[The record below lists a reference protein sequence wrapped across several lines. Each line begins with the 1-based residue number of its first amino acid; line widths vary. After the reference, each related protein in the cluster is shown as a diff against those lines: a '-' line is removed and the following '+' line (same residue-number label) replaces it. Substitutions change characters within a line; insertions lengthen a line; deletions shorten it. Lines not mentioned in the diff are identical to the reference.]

1 MQESTCDK
9 PGMEQQPGTSAI
21 LVANPTSG
29 SYLPNAQNIASIVT
43 TLKTQG
49 WKVELKLTKYYGDAA
64 RIAREAVAQKMN
76 IVVTIGGDGTI
87 HEVIQ
92 ELAGSDTALGVLPC
106 GTVNVWAREVGIPLD
121 IVQASKILLNGQIRQ
136 IDLGQIND
144 QYFLL
149 MVGIGVDGEV
159 TQAIERRPVKRLGI
173 IGYLFVAAW
182 LGICYPDFQAVL
194 KINNQAIK
202 INALQV
208 IAGNT
213 QLYGGAL
220 KYTWR
225 ARCDDGL
232 IDICIIRK
240 RNSII
245 ERALVVLDFLL
256 KRKQRSQWVR
266 YETGSEIKLY
276 TRKKIAI
283 QVDGEPMGYTTT
295 GSHPT
300 VLRVAPKA
308 LKVVVPRTLPGDLF
322 TMQEGKEK

>member
-1 MQESTCDK
+1 MLENAYDK
-9 PGMEQQPGTSAI
+9 PGMENQPGTSAVLI
-21 LVANPTSG
+21 ANPTSG
-29 SYLPNAQNIASIVT
+29 SYLPNAQHIANIVT
-43 TLKTQG
+43 HLKAHG
-49 WKVELKLTKYYGDAA
+49 WNAELKLTEHYGDAA
-64 RIAREAVAQKMN
+64 RIAHEAVAQKMD

-92 ELAGSDTALGVLPC
+92 ELAGSNTALGVLPC
-106 GTVNVWAREVGIPLD
+106 GTINVWAREVGIPLD
-121 IVQASKILLNGQIRQ
+121 IIQASEILLNGQIRQ

-159 TQAIERRPVKRLGI
+159 TQAIEKRPAKRLGV
-173 IGYLFVAAW
+173 IGYLLVAAW
-182 LGICYPDFQAVL
+182 LGIHYPDFQAIL
-194 KINNQAIK
+194 TINNRAIK

-232 IDICIIRK
+232 IDICVIRK
-240 RNSII
+240 RRSVM
-245 ERALVVLDFLL
+245 ERAQVVLDFLL
-256 KRKQRSQWVR
+256 RRQQRSQWIR

-283 QVDGEPMGYTTT
+283 QVDGEPLGYTTT
-295 GSHPT
+295 GSQPT

-308 LKVVVPRTLPGDLF
+308 LKVIVPRTLPGDLF
-322 TMQEGKEK
+322 TIEP